1 MSLQIK
7 ILLAQVDIVRVQKG
21 ILVKTWL
28 RANYV
33 HLGECFFKIFGSSTV
48 ILGKFLVGEVLR
60 KQMPCFFFPFKCQKY
75 QRIQGHV
82 LPSDTCQSE

>member
-48 ILGKFLVGEVLR
+48 ILGN
-60 KQMPCFFFPFKCQKY
+60 
-75 QRIQGHV
+75 
-82 LPSDTCQSE
+82 S